1 MPKDR
6 IIETLKAY
14 KLAHQVLCVKAFN
27 FQGKSLIGYV
37 ELTIYPLR
45 ADLKRIKL
53 NSKQCRIY
61 RVLVNDTWESTFWYN
76 DPTLEAVQDE
86 EKARQR
92 SLEVYEKCYNGAVKS
107 TNPDLGNGEVTIRL
121 PQECLPLVAELQPI
135 RINIEFSLE
144 QPEGGLHFVLP
155 NAEGT
160 LAERGAHCFTYRHE
174 NSSRLWFPC
183 IDSYAEPCT
192 WKLEFTCDLEMTAV
206 SCGDLLEVVYTT
218 DKRAKTYHYYLSTP
232 TSAPNI
238 ALAVGPF
245 ETLVDPNMHEVTH
258 FCLPHLKGILK
269 HTTSYLHESFE
280 FYEELMSSR
289 YPFSCY
295 KQVFVDE
302 SYEDMQAFATMTIF
316 STNLLHSARVIDQ
329 TIITRKYMAA
339 GIAQQFFGCFIVM
352 QCWFDA
358 WLTKGIAAYL
368 TQLFVKKTFGNNEYR
383 HGIAQY
389 LKEVEEYEAQSGGI
403 VLDPSTGQNNQYFS
417 CFQPHTMSPA
427 YLEMYNKKSMLIL
440 RMLEARIGATL
451 LLQVFNK
458 LQALAYTASQQKFV
472 SNTWSNML
480 LSTNSFLKIISTVTG
495 KDIQPFIDQWIYQ
508 SGCARFVGNFV
519 FNRKRNVV
527 ELEIKQDHTAKGSLK
542 YVGPLEMTIQE
553 LDGSF
558 NHTFNIEEN
567 KTKFEITCHSKSRRN
582 KKKKIPLMTGE
593 EVDMDLSAMD
603 ADSPVLWLRVDKDMN
618 LLRSV
623 QWEQPDYMWQ
633 YQLKYERDVVAQS
646 EAIQA
651 LRLFSTPATRK
662 ALTDVLECEQSYYK
676 VRIEASMCLAK
687 VANTMV
693 TSWAGP
699 PAMLNIFRKMFGSHS
714 CPSIVRQNN
723 FVKFQQYFILKAIPM
738 AMAQLRNM
746 HNICPPEVVRFLLD
760 LFKYNDNSKNKYSD
774 NYYRAALVDA
784 LAATVTPAV
793 TTVTITGQS
802 VNSDL
807 SADTKAILDE
817 ITRCLNLEKLLSCY
831 RHTVTVSC
839 IRAIRVLQKFG
850 HLPSDPGIFRSY
862 AQHGVFR
869 DVRLVAIE
877 SLVDFIKTDVNV
889 SELYWLLE
897 VVEKDPDKH
906 VSYETIQMLS
916 NNPPF
921 RRGEDSLLNT
931 EALVNRLWKL
941 INCTLAHDAKLRCGV
956 AEFYF
961 VMFGRYR
968 PACLHVPD
976 SFIVFNMNEKKKP
989 AMINPAIVSEQMT
1002 DMFEEDEDDLPS
1014 IMSTPIAT
1022 PVVPKEE
1029 SIIVDVESNSPV
1041 KEPGRPLLDKPTA
1054 VPAFMGM
1061 HSRSESPQAPLFSQ
1075 GNKRKAESP
1084 PPGPP
1089 AKIPTL
1095 VKQESASGEDSNPVR
1110 LKIKIGNRSSV
1121 EDSSQMTSQPSV
1133 TMIPDDTQTQPPK
1146 PTKSEIPNL
1155 AYIAGDSQSR
1165 LSEDSNSSQEDS
1177 SVSRPVPPTGKTEG
1191 PTSFRGMFSSSPSS
1205 LPPVSDTVTITSA
1218 ETDSSKHHKMKKKKK
1233 KNKHKHKHKHRHE
1246 RHEKE
1251 RSRDSKDRF
1260 SVTGVSSPMVPS
1272 VQSVTSMSSMD
1283 NTRDSAPSSP
1293 EFEVI

>member
-1 MPKDR
+1 MVKDK
-6 IIETLKAY
+6 IVETLKAY

-27 FQGKSLIGYV
+27 FHGKSLIGYV

-45 ADLKRIKL
+45 ADLKRIKI

-61 RVLVNDTWESTFWYN
+61 RVLVNDTWESQFWYN

-86 EKARQR
+86 EKARQC
-92 SLEVYEKCYNGAVKS
+92 SLEAYEKCYNAAVKS
-107 TNPDLGNGEVTIRL
+107 TNPDLGNGEVTIRI
-121 PQECLPLVAELQPI
+121 PQECLPLIAEMRPF

-155 NAEGT
+155 NIDGT

-192 WKLEFTCDLEMTAV
+192 WKLEFTCDLDMTAV
-206 SCGDLLEVVYTT
+206 SCGDLLEVIYTT
-218 DKRAKTYHYYLSTP
+218 DKRAKTFHYYLSTP

-245 ETLVDPNMHEVTH
+245 EILVDPNMHEVTH

-302 SYEDMQAFATMTIF
+302 SYEDMQSFSTMTIF
-316 STNLLHSARVIDQ
+316 STNLLHSARIIEQ
-329 TIITRKYMAA
+329 TIITRKFMAS
-339 GIAQQFFGCFIVM
+339 GIAHQFFGCFIVM

-389 LKEVEEYEAQSGGI
+389 LKEVQEYEGQCGGI

-417 CFQPHTMSPA
+417 CFQPHTMSPT
-427 YLEMYNKKSMLIL
+427 YLDMYNKKSMLIL

-451 LLQVFNK
+451 LLQVLNK

-472 SNTWSNML
+472 SNSWSNML

-508 SGCARFVGNFV
+508 SGCARFIGNFV

-542 YVGPLEMTIQE
+542 YVGPLEVTIQE

-651 LRLFSTPATRK
+651 LRLFATPATRK

-676 VRIEASMCLAK
+676 VRIESSMCLAK

-723 FVKFQQYFILKAIPM
+723 FSNFQQYFILKAIPM

-807 SADTKAILDE
+807 SSDTKAILDE
-817 ITRCLNLEKLLSCY
+817 ITRCLNVEKLLSCY
-831 RHTVTVSC
+831 RHTVTV
-839 IRAIRVLQKFG
+839 RKG
-850 HLPSDPGIFRSY
+850 G
-862 AQHGVFR
+862 
-869 DVRLVAIE
+869 
-877 SLVDFIKTDVNV
+877 KTRETISDVNV

-897 VVEKDPDKH
+897 VVEKDPDIY

-921 RRGEDSLLNT
+921 KRGEDSLLNT

-941 INCTLAHDAKLRCGV
+941 INCTLSHDAKLRCGV
-956 AEFYF
+956 ADFYF
-961 VMFGRYR
+961 AMFGRYR

-1014 IMSTPIAT
+1014 MISTHVPT
-1022 PVVPKEE
+1022 PVIPKDE
-1029 SIIVDVESNSPV
+1029 SIIVDVESNSPI
-1041 KEPGRPLLDKPTA
+1041 KEPIRPMIEKPTSI
-1054 VPAFMGM
+1054 PAFMGM
-1061 HSRSESPQAPLFSQ
+1061 HSRSESPQAPLFPQ
-1075 GNKRKAESP
+1075 GIKRRAESP
-1084 PPGPP
+1084 PPAPP
-1089 AKIPTL
+1089 PKLPTL
-1095 VKQESASGEDSNPVR
+1095 VKQESASGEDSNSFK
-1110 LKIKIGNRSSV
+1110 LKIKLGNRNSV
-1121 EDSSQMTSQPSV
+1121 EDRNQYISQPSV
-1133 TMIPDDTQTQPPK
+1133 TMVTNSELLPPVLYPEFLRFARIPEEPSQTSR

-1155 AYIAGDSQSR
+1155 SVLGGDSQSR

-1177 SVSRPVPPTGKTEG
+1177 SLSRPVPLTGKTEG
-1191 PTSFRGMFSSSPSS
+1191 PTSFHGIFSSSSS
-1205 LPPVSDTVTITSA
+1205 TVPTVSDSVTIATT
-1218 ETDSSKHHKMKKKKK
+1218 ETDPNKHHKLKKKKK
-1233 KNKHKHKHKHRHE
+1233 KNKHKHKHKHKHD
-1246 RHEKE
+1246 RHEKD
-1251 RSRDSKDRF
+1251 RTRDSKDRF

-1272 VQSVTSMSSMD
+1272 VQSVTSMSSID